1 MTCDVPGGAVN
12 PTKLHLYILE
22 KFSEYLEFILQSISV
37 LHWLVSWLITPCLE
51 KSSTLHLAPQVC

>member
-1 MTCDVPGGAVN
+1 MTCDVSGGAVN

-37 LHWLVSWLITPCLE
+37 LHWLVSWLITPCL
-51 KSSTLHLAPQVC
+51 KKVAHYI